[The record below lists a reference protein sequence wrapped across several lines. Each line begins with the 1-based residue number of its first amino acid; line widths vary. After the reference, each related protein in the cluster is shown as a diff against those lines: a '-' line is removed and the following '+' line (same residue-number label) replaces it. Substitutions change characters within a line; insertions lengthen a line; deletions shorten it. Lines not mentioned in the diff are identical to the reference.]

1 MLRRDLAGIRGQVHL
16 ERCVRVVW
24 VILGG
29 VVEVFFIFYFYKS
42 KGSLLLLL
50 LGR

>member
-29 VVEVFFIFYFYKS
+29 VVEVFIFYFYKS

-50 LGR
+50 RAI

>member
-29 VVEVFFIFYFYKS
+29 VVEVFLIFIFI
-42 KGSLLLLL
+42 
-50 LGR
+50 RVRVPCCCCC